1 MTPRASKKDECYTY
15 ASQFADV
22 ILMVFNVTSKESFEK
37 VETVYMPF
45 ARRNFPQIPV
55 IIVANEVDLR
65 YSGKLD
71 WVVTPEMGHQFAE
84 THAAAGY
91 LECSSLH
98 GHGVQ
103 LLLEKA
109 VKLAKERREAE
120 QAKKRKCVIM

>member
-1 MTPRASKKDECYTY
+1 
-15 ASQFADV
+15 
-22 ILMVFNVTSKESFEK
+22 
-37 VETVYMPF
+37 MPF

-55 IIVANEVDLR
+55 IIVANKVDLR

-91 LECSSLH
+91 LECSSLYD
-98 GHGVQ
+98 HGVQ

-120 QAKKRKCVIM
+120 QAKKGNSIFVSNIF